1 MTPNQLQQTIDYIQE
16 IEEALYE
23 WDMDGLAMQTEL
35 PIAVLMLQLW
45 E

>member
-16 IEEALYE
+16 IEEALYK
-23 WDMDGLAMQTEL
+23 WDMDGLAMKTEL